1 MPRLRKMADL
11 RNLSAQGTSERLT
24 PRGKLTRQ
32 ATSQQLQQFI
42 LQLQFPLPLPAVD
55 RAHALELVAAEAFQ
69 TLPIQILEI
78 WDLADG
84 CFNRIA
90 SALTAL
96 HNPLEHSHVLA
107 VPRPDEF
114 PIGIGTKPIDAEDAR
129 ALRHR
134 APQLEPMVEV
144 VTHVVTDKR
153 DHCHRIAPHTPTFP
167 VAAAVVSEPIVAAM
181 YTPEPQSSASATS
194 GTVSER
200 R

>member
-1 MPRLRKMADL
+1 MADL

-55 RAHALELVAAEAFQ
+55 RAPALELVAAEAFQ

-90 SALTAL
+90 FTLTAL
-96 HNPLEHSHVLA
+96 HDPLQHSHVFA
-107 VPRPDEF
+107 VSRPDELS
-114 PIGIGTKPIDAEDAR
+114 ICIGTKPIDAEDAG
-129 ALRHR
+129 ALGHR
-134 APQLEPMVEV
+134 AAQLKPMAEV
-144 VTHVVTDKR
+144 IAHVVTDKW
-153 DHCHRIAPHTPTFP
+153 DHCHGIAPHHPR
-167 VAAAVVSEPIVAAM
+167 SE
-181 YTPEPQSSASATS
+181 
-194 GTVSER
+194 ER
-200 R
+200 RVGKECRSRWSPY